1 MNVVIYIF
9 SFLTLYNIC
18 SSYVSNAFKIKYSPS
33 FATFRV
39 WKNNTRRIS
48 KLYNN
53 LDKVNNDLK
62 KKDIIKKWTENYHLR
77 IILSSYFSDHLQK
90 AVFNVKEKLS
100 QYPQFIVAGPIPQKT
115 IRKRFTF
122 LRSPHVDKDSRE
134 QFEIKQYSCKLDIFL
149 NSSVPI
155 KNSEFVNFLSVKL
168 PRFVGFEYYFEEN
181 YKGLSKEE
189 VQKLKKKKYVSK
201 YYTNLYN
208 AEEKKKYVDLLLD
221 NSKYMNV
228 KLPRNFFELYKFPLE
243 ILKHYYKKTM
253 EKKKW
258 YHENEE
264 LMKKIES
271 LSFD

>member
-9 SFLTLYNIC
+9 SFLILYKMFC
-18 SSYVSNAFKIKYSPS
+18 SYLSNAFKIKYAPR
-33 FATFRV
+33 FTTIRA
-39 WKNNTRRIS
+39 WEKDTRRIS

-90 AVFNVKEKLS
+90 AVLNVKEKLS
-100 QYPQFIVAGPIPQKT
+100 QYPQFIVAGPIPQRT

-155 KNSEFVNFLSVKL
+155 KNSELKL